1 MRRLDA
7 EMGTR
12 RVMVSLCVYERE
24 VLLTM
29 KIGGYPEAMPKDEES
44 PSPHAHSFVLGP
56 AVINTH
62 TEGC

>member
-1 MRRLDA
+1 
-7 EMGTR
+7 
-12 RVMVSLCVYERE
+12 MVSLCVYERE

-29 KIGGYPEAMPKDEES
+29 KIGGYPEAMPKGEES